1 MSTRQ
6 IKRLQRIAKWEE
18 SDKSEEETP
27 QKLTPYTNK
36 PRYSFNLLAEDSA
49 SSESSSSDEEQV
61 NGVNNHEEPEDS
73 TPKSKEEVSDESDWE
88 KLLNEVQDQ
97 VSVQDEQSNLVYEHF
112 LSSPI
117 HYFKTKDQM
126 EHGKNKYSKRAFHQ
140 SPSRYWLAPG
150 LTTREFMQLRT
161 VSLTQMEVEV
171 KLDTHTGRDK
181 FELNLTRLYREIDD
195 ICSSAVQSHDFEL
208 FKSLLRAHPFH
219 MGLLIRGSCINTIS
233 NNHQDAFTHL
243 DMAVKI
249 LQTVMPPSFSI
260 YRKNKANMPNVW
272 LPSGCGDNKLVYR
285 LLLLYMISLERKGQW
300 QTSLAIC
307 KLLMAMDTPED
318 ASHALLHVDMYLLN
332 CFGEKRSISTF
343 AYSYCDMVNRTL
355 PPLFWFLPNFALTL
369 PLQLYLDLT
378 TPVDNLMDQYE
389 VLRDFLMYLLCLEE
403 DDEEEVGN
411 ENEENERGFSFNP
424 KLEMSEHMEL
434 IDCMG
439 KYAPYMFL
447 MRALIQYPLFI
458 VKMAER
464 SGSSP
469 ELRACLSEYPF
480 NKAKMLENEDYDH
493 VDYQLVRC
501 YTHKCGD
508 LWSGSNSTF
517 LATTASLLIEMYQ
530 DGDVRNVIDTFEA
543 LWTEYTEEIDLPE
556 TLSNVSVTEFDL
568 ANYSLPAE
576 LEPPI

>member
-6 IKRLQRIAKWEE
+6 IKRLQRIAKGDE
-18 SDKSEEETP
+18 SDTSEEETP
-27 QKLTPYTNK
+27 QKLTPYANK
-36 PRYSFNLLAEDSA
+36 PKYSFNLLAEDSD
-49 SSESSSSDEEQV
+49 SDQSSSADEEQV
-61 NGVNNHEEPEDS
+61 NGVEDHEKPQDS

-88 KLLNEVQDQ
+88 KLLNEIQDQ
-97 VSVQDEQSNLVYEHF
+97 TSVTDEQANMVYDHF
-112 LSSPI
+112 LSSPM

-126 EHGKNKYSKRAFHQ
+126 EKGKTKYSKKSSFQ

-150 LTTREFMQLRT
+150 LSTREYMQLRT
-161 VSLTQMEVEV
+161 VSSTQMEVEV
-171 KLDTHTGRDK
+171 KPDPHTGRDK
-181 FELNLTRLYREIDD
+181 FELSLTRLDTRRYREIDD

-208 FKSLLRAHPFH
+208 FRSLLRAHPCH
-219 MGLLIRGSCINTIS
+219 LGLLIRGSCINTIS
-233 NNHQDAFTHL
+233 SNHQEAFTHL

-249 LQTVMPPSFSI
+249 LQTVLPHSFSI

-272 LPSGCGDNKLVYR
+272 LPSESGDNKLVYR

-318 ASHALLHVDMYLLN
+318 AAHALLHVDMYLLN
-332 CFGEKRSISTF
+332 CFVEKRSISTF
-343 AYSYCDMVNRTL
+343 VYNYHELVNRTL

-369 PLQLYLDLT
+369 PLQLFLDLT
-378 TPVDNLMDQYE
+378 KPVDNLMDQYE
-389 VLRDFLMYLLCLEE
+389 VLRDFLI
-403 DDEEEVGN
+403 
-411 ENEENERGFSFNP
+411 
-424 KLEMSEHMEL
+424 EHMEL

-447 MRALIQYPLFI
+447 LRALIQYPLFI

-464 SGSSP
+464 TGSSP

-480 NKAKMLENEDYDH
+480 NKAKLLENEDYDRM
-493 VDYQLVRC
+493 DYQLIRC

-508 LWSGSNSTF
+508 LWSGSNATF
-517 LATTASLLIEMYQ
+517 LATTATLLAEMYQ
-530 DGDVRNVIDTFEA
+530 DGDVRDVIDAFED
-543 LWTEYTEEIDLPE
+543 LWTEYAEEIELPE
-556 TLSNVSVTEFDL
+556 TLKSVSVTEFDL
-568 ANYSLPAE
+568 ANYSLPAD